1 MKKSNIVLAILAGA
15 AIGGIIAIVLKAENA
30 LTDDD
35 AEEDG
40 DDNDDE
46 NNAFNKIARQFSD
59 KISSEL
65 KAAENKIKSAVKID
79 NGFLKPDE
87 ETGVFL

>member
-1 MKKSNIVLAILAGA
+1 MAILAGA
-15 AIGGIIAIVLKAENA
+15 AIGGIIAIVLKAEKS
-30 LTDDD
+30 LI
-35 AEEDG
+35 AEQEDE
-40 DDNDDE
+40 DLETNV
-46 NNAFNKIARQFSD
+46 FNKIAQQFSD

-65 KAAENKIKSAVKID
+65 KTAENRIKSAVKNN

>member
-30 LTDDD
+30 LTKDED
-35 AEEDG
+35 EEG
-40 DDNDDE
+40 E
-46 NNAFNKIARQFSD
+46 KNNAFNKIAQQFSE

-65 KAAENKIKSAVKID
+65 KAAENKIKSAVKNND
-79 NGFLKPDE
+79 GFLKPDE

>member
-30 LTDDD
+30 LTKDED
-35 AEEDG
+35 EE
-40 DDNDDE
+40 E
-46 NNAFNKIARQFSD
+46 EKNNAFNKIAQQFSE

-65 KAAENKIKSAVKID
+65 KAAENKIKAAVKNND
-79 NGFLKPDE
+79 GFLNPDE